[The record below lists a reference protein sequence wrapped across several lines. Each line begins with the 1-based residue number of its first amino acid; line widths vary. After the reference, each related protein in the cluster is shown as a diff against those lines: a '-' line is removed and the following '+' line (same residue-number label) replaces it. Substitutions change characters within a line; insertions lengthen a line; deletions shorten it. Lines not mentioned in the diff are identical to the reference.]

1 MFDIHVAPA
10 PRLLTVRQASTY
22 CACSISTLYRAAR
35 HGELRMFHLGRA
47 TRFARADLDAWID
60 KAACGTAR
68 VCPEGAR
75 QMGGR
80 RHG

>member
-1 MFDIHVAPA
+1 MIDFHVAPA

-35 HGELRMFHLGRA
+35 HGNLRMFHLGRA
-47 TRFARADLDAWID
+47 TRFARAELDAWID
-60 KAACGTAR
+60 QAACGAAR
-68 VCPEGAR
+68 VLQDGSR
-75 QMGGR
+75 RMGGR